1 MSVRV
6 LVAYATKHGATEEI
20 AQKIGEVLG
29 QASLNPEV
37 LPAQSVGELA
47 PYAGVVLGSAVYVGA
62 WRKEAVAFLK
72 DNESALAQLPL
83 WIFSS
88 GPTGEGEAV
97 ELANGWLLP
106 DALRDTVDRIGPRDV
121 VLFHGKVD
129 VEELGLVE
137 RLMLKMVKAPAGD
150 FRDWDAIAA
159 WAKGVADT
167 LKGDAE

>member
-29 QASLNPEV
+29 QAGLSPDV
-37 LPAQSVGELA
+37 LPAGSVDDLA
-47 PYAGVVLGSAVYVGA
+47 PYAGVVLGSAVYVGQ
-62 WRKEAVAFLK
+62 WRKEVVAFLK
-72 DNESALAQLPL
+72 DNEAALAQLPV

-97 ELANGWLLP
+97 ELTNGWLLP
-106 DALRDTVDRIGPRDV
+106 DALRDTVERIAPHDI
-121 VLFHGKVD
+121 VLFHGEVD
-129 VEELGLVE
+129 MQELGLGE
-137 RLMLKMVKAPAGD
+137 RLMAKMVKAPTGD

-167 LKGDAE
+167 LKAGAT